1 MTEKKLELKL
11 KEKEILVEQINDLM
25 IEFEADNLKD
35 KNKSAMRRNRKR
47 TYCLTKLFAD
57 YKNLTLEISKLLPK
71 RKPTNQNWKNNP
83 IFKKK

>member
-35 KNKSAMRRNRKR
+35 KNKSAM
-47 TYCLTKLFAD
+47 
-57 YKNLTLEISKLLPK
+57 
-71 RKPTNQNWKNNP
+71 
-83 IFKKK
+83 